1 MTSRKSEK
9 VKKVSRSRVIL
20 SQVLACL
27 ALDFLLIG
35 LGMSISFVTMVLPE
49 VMDAKEGLS
58 IDQTQASW
66 FGSMA
71 FLFQPLGSIFS
82 GPLLDYFGRKKALL
96 LVNIPHLVAWL
107 LMYFAW
113 NVPSL
118 FVGNALLGLGTGI
131 MEAPSVT
138 YVGEVTDPSL
148 RGCLTTLTNGFTFI
162 GIFIAYLLGTVLP
175 WKQAALVSLTVP
187 LATMALVLLVP
198 ETPIWLLSK
207 GRQKEALLSLCRL
220 RGWAEPE
227 DVKKEFEELLQYNE
241 HVTQCVICVKEG
253 NGDFE
258 GCDHL
263 NCGIVKRIVLKFK
276 HTFFVKET
284 IRPFT
289 LVMAY
294 FFFHSLSGLQS
305 LRPNMINF
313 CKALGMKYDSKTI
326 VVVVGAVFI
335 PMNLISATIVKMIGK
350 RKLVIGSLLATA
362 LSSLSIGIYA
372 RIKLPST
379 VFSYEP
385 STFPEPNE
393 ILPVVLFMA
402 LVCFTSLGIPWI
414 LLSEVFPFKSRGMAT
429 GLAAAFNYL
438 IVFVITKTNYNLESS
453 FHISGTFALYGILT
467 IIGTVYIYLFL
478 PETENKTLAEIET
491 YYKGDQK
498 IFADDFLINALI
510 KKRDVNF
517 ESNKPML
524 VS

>member
-289 LVMAY
+289 LV
-294 FFFHSLSGLQS
+294 
-305 LRPNMINF
+305 
-313 CKALGMKYDSKTI
+313 
-326 VVVVGAVFI
+326 VVGAVFI